1 MQDLRPAT
9 DPWAATDAASPWAE
23 VTGRALA
30 NSAATRPLTAS
41 SDYTPS
47 LRPGEEAK
55 PSKAIEAVVYEFG
68 IRWPCPR
75 DVDPDR
81 YDMRLRDLMRLCAGF
96 APGLLRKA
104 GDRVAVHPGRPFTLP
119 SAGELHE
126 AADAIMTERAAM
138 QMAAQRR
145 DDPREPRPMAGGGTP
160 DGKANAARRYNID
173 NTATGNPMRW
183 TDNMDVFRIG
193 ETGERRATRED
204 GSVIEPWFGD
214 DKQWRTPKGDE
225 NAWSRAHEAHDTHY
239 ALRGGVIVDT
249 RAA

>member
-1 MQDLRPAT
+1 MQDLRPET
-9 DPWAATDAASPWAE
+9 DPWAEADAASPWAE
-23 VTGRALA
+23 LTGRALA
-30 NSAATRPLTAS
+30 SSAVTLPSRAS

-104 GDRVAVHPGRPFTLP
+104 GDRVAVVPGRPFTLP

-126 AADAIMTERAAM
+126 AADAIMSDRAAM
-138 QMAAQRR
+138 QNAAQRR
-145 DDPREPRPMAGGGTP
+145 EDPQAPRPMTGGGTP
-160 DGKANAARRYNID
+160 DGKASAARRYNID
-173 NTATGNPMRW
+173 NAAKGSPFRW
-183 TDNMDVFRIG
+183 TDGMDAFRIG
-193 ETGERRATRED
+193 DPGERRATRED

-214 DKQWRTPKGDE
+214 DKHWRTPKGDE
-225 NAWSRAHEAHDTHY
+225 GAWSRCHAAHETHY
-239 ALRGGVIVDT
+239 ELRGGVILDT